1 MKKMITSVKVRSY
14 ELDSFK
20 HVNNGVYAHYL
31 EKARGDYL
39 QQIGLTFKSFDKL
52 KAWPV
57 IAHLEIDYKYPA
69 FFGDEL
75 TIETVVSKLGETSI
89 TLDYEIYNKDRK
101 LIIIASTRMVFVG
114 ENGNPTRMPNVFRN
128 GFVDYGEWKT
138 EAGARDRK
146 IKEVNKNEKYI

>member
-1 MKKMITSVKVRSY
+1 MNKLITTIKVRSY

-31 EKARGDYL
+31 ETARGDYL

-69 FFGDEL
+69 LFGDEL
-75 TIETVVSKLGETSI
+75 KIETVVSKLGETSI
-89 TLDYEIYNKDRK
+89 TLDYEVYNNDKI
-101 LIIIASTRMVFVG
+101 LIITASTRMVFVG
-114 ENGNPTRMPNVFRN
+114 ENGKPTRMPEVFRK
-128 GFVDYGEWKT
+128 GFVKYGDGRQET
-138 EAGARDRK
+138 EK
-146 IKEVNKNEKYI
+146 

>member
-1 MKKMITSVKVRSY
+1 MKKMIISVKVRSY

-39 QQIGLTFKSFDKL
+39 QQIGLTFKSFDEL

-75 TIETVVSKLGETSI
+75 TIESVVSKLGETSI
-89 TLDYEIYNKDRK
+89 TL
-101 LIIIASTRMVFVG
+101 
-114 ENGNPTRMPNVFRN
+114 
-128 GFVDYGEWKT
+128 DYGEWKT